1 MSAEPIHSFSAVLKG
16 ALILILFACS
26 MLSYAQTFSSTSSY
40 RVDAKVAPA
49 SEQTQ
54 RYSSYQSTVYEPFT
68 DALPSSAGSTTDEQ
82 FVITER
88 KNGFLDRPDTG
99 QGESPVGEPW
109 ILLLFAAA
117 AAIVVAWRRRK
128 VA

>member
-1 MSAEPIHSFSAVLKG
+1 
-16 ALILILFACS
+16 

-40 RVDAKVAPA
+40 RVDGKVAPA